1 MGFFSFLKG
10 KSAAPVAGRWVE
22 DTEKYDANRYGMQ
35 TRSLGTFS
43 WVGPE
48 PANGVRPPNPS
59 TTPEALAKKEQNRQA
74 KAASNAAYAKSQADR
89 RKAQEEKD
97 EEQKVCQEA
106 CDKAIADLKARRAS
120 INSAP
125 VERTRKRITRKHS
138 TRKQRKTRSR
148 SRR

>member
-10 KSAAPVAGRWVE
+10 KPAAPAAPAAGKWVE
-22 DTEKYDANRYGMQ
+22 DTEEYYPNYYGAGMQ
-35 TRSLGTFS
+35 TRGLGTFS

-48 PANGVRPPNPS
+48 PANGRPPNPA
-59 TTPEALAKKEQNRQA
+59 TTPEYLAQKEQNRQA

-89 RKAQEEKD
+89 RKAQEEKA
-97 EEQKVCQEA
+97 EEDRVCREA
-106 CDKAIADLKARRAS
+106 CNKAIADLKARRAS
-120 INSAP
+120 ANAAAI
-125 VERTRKRITRKHS
+125 TRKRS

>member
-10 KSAAPVAGRWVE
+10 KPAVPAAPAAGKWVE
-22 DTEKYDANRYGMQ
+22 DTEEYYPNYYGAGMQ
-35 TRSLGTFS
+35 TRRLGTFS

-48 PANGVRPPNPS
+48 PANGKPPNPA
-59 TTPEALAKKEQNRQA
+59 TTPEYLAQKEQNRQA

-89 RKAQEEKD
+89 RKAQEEKA
-97 EEQKVCQEA
+97 EEQRVCQEA

-120 INSAP
+120 ANAAA
-125 VERTRKRITRKHS
+125 RTRKRS

>member
-10 KSAAPVAGRWVE
+10 KPAVPAAPAAGKWVE
-22 DTEKYDANRYGMQ
+22 DTEEYDANRYGMQ

-48 PANGVRPPNPS
+48 PANGKPPNPA
-59 TTPEALAKKEQNRQA
+59 TTPEYLAQKEQNRQA

-89 RKAQEEKD
+89 RKAQEEKA
-97 EEQKVCQEA
+97 EEQRVCQEA

-120 INSAP
+120 ANAAA
-125 VERTRKRITRKHS
+125 RTRKRS

>member
-10 KSAAPVAGRWVE
+10 KPAAPAAPAAGKWVE
-22 DTEKYDANRYGMQ
+22 DTEEYYPNYYGAGMQ
-35 TRSLGTFS
+35 TRRLGTFS

-48 PANGVRPPNPS
+48 PANGKPPNPA
-59 TTPEALAKKEQNRQA
+59 TTPEYLAQKEQNRQA

-97 EEQKVCQEA
+97 EEDRVCREA
-106 CDKAIADLKARRAS
+106 CNKAIADLRAS
-120 INSAP
+120 RSSANAA
-125 VERTRKRITRKHS
+125 RTRKRS

>member
-10 KSAAPVAGRWVE
+10 KPAAPAVPAAGKWVE
-22 DTEKYDANRYGMQ
+22 DTEEYYPNYYGAGMQ
-35 TRSLGTFS
+35 TRRLGTFS

-48 PANGVRPPNPS
+48 PANGVKPPNPA
-59 TTPEALAKKEQNRQA
+59 TTPEYLAQKEQNRQA

-97 EEQKVCQEA
+97 EEDRVCREA
-106 CDKAIADLKARRAS
+106 CNKAIADLKARRAS
-120 INSAP
+120 ANAAS
-125 VERTRKRITRKHS
+125 VERTRKRS

>member
-1 MGFFSFLKG
+1 MGFFSFLG
-10 KSAAPVAGRWVE
+10 KKPAAPAAPAAGKWVE
-22 DTEKYDANRYGMQ
+22 DTEEYDANRYGMQ
-35 TRSLGTFS
+35 TRRLGTFS

-48 PANGVRPPNPS
+48 PANGKPPNPA
-59 TTPEALAKKEQNRQA
+59 TTPEYLAQKEQNRQA

-97 EEQKVCQEA
+97 EEDRVCREA
-106 CDKAIADLKARRAS
+106 CNKAIADLKARRAS
-120 INSAP
+120 ANAA
-125 VERTRKRITRKHS
+125 RTRKRS

>member
-10 KSAAPVAGRWVE
+10 KPATPAAPVAGRWVE
-22 DTEKYDANRYGMQ
+22 DTEEYDANRYGMQ

-48 PANGVRPPNPS
+48 PANGIRPPNPS

-89 RKAQEEKD
+89 RKARDEKD
-97 EEQKVCQEA
+97 EEDRVC
-106 CDKAIADLKARRAS
+106 R
-120 INSAP
+120 
-125 VERTRKRITRKHS
+125 
-138 TRKQRKTRSR
+138 
-148 SRR
+148 